1 MSEQK
6 QYVGGAKETSGN
18 FGTFHKISFK
28 REDLELMMNNLNSK
42 GYVNLNMN
50 KRREPSQYGQ
60 THSLVIDTWEPS
72 ESQQFQQGQH
82 QEYQKPVYT
91 PPAHVETPQQAFQNV
106 APMTGADPEQKGGDD
121 LEVPF

>member
-6 QYVGGAKETSGN
+6 IYVGGAKEMSGN
-18 FGTFHKISFK
+18 FGSFHKISFK
-28 REDLELMMNNLNSK
+28 REDLELMIQNLNAK

-60 THSLVIDTWEPS
+60 THSLVIDTWQPS

-82 QEYQKPVYT
+82 PQYQAPVYT
-91 PPAHVETPQQAFQNV
+91 PQEPQEAFKDV
-106 APMTGADPEQKGGDD
+106 APMTGDNPEQIDIEDDD
-121 LEVPF
+121 LPF